1 MFLNSKLLNED
12 TAIRDYSRHK
22 GRQTALHW
30 AAKHGKEDM
39 ATAMADAGADVNT
52 KAHVSNYPEFRPSV
66 CMGNCLVRYSDDIL
80 QRLPVFQASDI
91 TPLKGNAPNPAV
103 QMNAVSAS
111 QRMFINQTVSC

>member
-52 KAHVSNYPEFRPSV
+52 KAGY
-66 CMGNCLVRYSDDIL
+66 
-80 QRLPVFQASDI
+80 
-91 TPLKGNAPNPAV
+91 TPLHIAALHGHVHILNLL
-103 QMNAVSAS
+103 
-111 QRMFINQTVSC
+111 IQTY